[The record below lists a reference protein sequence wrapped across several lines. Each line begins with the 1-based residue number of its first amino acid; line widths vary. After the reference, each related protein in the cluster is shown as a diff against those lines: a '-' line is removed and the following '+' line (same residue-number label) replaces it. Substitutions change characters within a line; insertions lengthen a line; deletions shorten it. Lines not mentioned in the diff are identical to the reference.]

1 MKKFVEEQLLKSVH
15 VWSPERMVYI
25 SLSTLLVKSTL
36 PVVKNF
42 RYWLDKKLIGLG
54 GVFLALPFLHV
65 GLRLGTD
72 KNDSQ

>member
-1 MKKFVEEQLLKSVH
+1 MR
-15 VWSPERMVYI
+15 VWSPERMAYI
-25 SLSTLLVKSTL
+25 SLSALLVKSAL

-42 RYWLDKKLIGLG
+42 CYWLDKKLIGLG
-54 GVFLALPFLHV
+54 GVFLALHFLHI

>member
-1 MKKFVEEQLLKSVH
+1 MKNFVEEQLLKSVH
-15 VWSPERMVYI
+15 VWSPERMACI

-54 GVFLALPFLHV
+54 VFLALHSLHV